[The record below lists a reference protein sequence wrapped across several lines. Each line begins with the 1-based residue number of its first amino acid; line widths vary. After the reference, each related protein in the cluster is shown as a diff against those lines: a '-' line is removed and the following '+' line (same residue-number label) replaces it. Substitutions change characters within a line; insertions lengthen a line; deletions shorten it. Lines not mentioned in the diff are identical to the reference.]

1 MTLKPADVAMPGAQ
15 ANRTDNTVVG
25 RVQKI
30 QRDAKFSEMAG
41 GAYNTRNSNAQIV
54 SQGGVNMPT
63 ASAVSSDV
71 AAPTSASLANF
82 ISPIDLNAV
91 KTSGLPLSHGA
102 QGGLGAD
109 ASINMPPV
117 DQIDNGE
124 MLARAMYL
132 ANPTPQLRR
141 IVESFNETS
150 SFPSFDAGS
159 MQ

>member
-1 MTLKPADVAMPGAQ
+1 MKTADVAMPGAQ
-15 ANRTDNTVVG
+15 SNRTDNTVVG

-54 SQGGVNMPT
+54 SQGGVNLPT
-63 ASAVSSDV
+63 ASA
-71 AAPTSASLANF
+71 TSADINTTSSGQLANF
-82 ISPIDLNAV
+82 VSPIDLNAV

-102 QGGLGAD
+102 NGGAGAD

-141 IVESFNETS
+141 IVESYNETS
-150 SFPSFDAGS
+150 SFPSFDAGQ
-159 MQ
+159 MY

>member
-1 MTLKPADVAMPGAQ
+1 MKPAKVAMPGADS
-15 ANRTDNTVVG
+15 NRTDNTVVG

-54 SQGGVNMPT
+54 AQGGVNLPT
-63 ASAVSSDV
+63 ASAVSSNISQ
-71 AAPTSASLANF
+71 PTSAQIANRV
-82 ISPIDLNAV
+82 PVIDLNQV
-91 KTSGLPLSHGA
+91 KTGDTPLSNGA
-102 QGGLGAD
+102 MGGPGAD

-124 MLARAMYL
+124 MLARAMFL

-141 IVESFNETS
+141 IVESYNETS
-150 SFPSFDAGS
+150 DFPLVNYGQ

>member
-1 MTLKPADVAMPGAQ
+1 MTLKPANVAMPGAQ

-41 GAYNTRNSNAQIV
+41 GAYNSRNTNAQIV
-54 SQGGVNMPT
+54 TQGGVDMPT
-63 ASAVSSDV
+63 ASAVSSNIQT
-71 AAPTSASLANF
+71 PTSTQLANNV
-82 ISPIDLNAV
+82 SPVNLNAA
-91 KTSGLPLSHGA
+91 KTTGLPLSHGA
-102 QGGLGAD
+102 QGGPGAD
-109 ASINMPPV
+109 AGVNLPPI

-124 MLARAMYL
+124 MLARAMFL

-141 IVESFNETS
+141 IVESYNETS
-150 SFPSFDAGS
+150 SYPLLDYGQ